1 MKSMTG
7 FGHGQTDTAQSH
19 IEISVRAINGRFF
32 EPRFHLP
39 RELLHVESD
48 LKKILQNHFS
58 RGTVDVFVVRKVKW
72 QSVQSQIV
80 VNKKLVDEYHRA
92 LQGLAKILRGKYD
105 PQVEMLARFPD
116 VLRVESND
124 MVSAQ
129 EAKAVLKAMD
139 HACKACSQEKKR
151 EGSSIR
157 HDLDRL
163 LKDLEAQVKVIGEI
177 REEVNQQI
185 HAKMEQKLKSKLS
198 AVEGAAHLDPVRL
211 SQEVL
216 FVLEKSDINE
226 ELVRLREHIKNYRH
240 LLGQDE
246 PLGKKLD
253 FYTQELL
260 REVNTIGSKSSVSRL
275 TQIVVEAK
283 TIIERLREQVQN
295 VE

>member
-7 FGHGQTDTAQSH
+7 FGHGKADTSQSH
-19 IEISVRAINGRFF
+19 IEVSVRSINGRFF

-39 RELLHVESD
+39 REILALEGE
-48 LKKILQNHFS
+48 LKKILQSYFA
-58 RGTVDVFVVRKVKW
+58 RGTMDVFVVRKVKW
-72 QSVQSQIV
+72 HSVPSKIV
-80 VNKKLVDEYHRA
+80 VNNKLVSEYHSA
-92 LQGLAKILRGKYD
+92 LKTLAKLLKGTYD
-105 PQVEMLARFPD
+105 PHVELIARFPD
-116 VLRVESND
+116 VLRVETSEG
-124 MVSAQ
+124 VSGQ
-129 EAKAVLKAMD
+129 ETKALLKAMD
-139 HACKACSQEKKR
+139 QACKACSQERKR

-157 HDLDRL
+157 HDLERL
-163 LKDLEAQVKVIGEI
+163 LKDLEGCVRTISEI

-185 HAKMEQKLKSKLS
+185 HAKLEQKLKSKLS
-198 AVEGAAHLDPVRL
+198 DVDLDPARL
-211 SQEVL
+211 SQEVV

-226 ELVRLREHIKNYRH
+226 EVVRLREHAKNYRH
-240 LLGQDE
+240 ILSQDE